1 MTVTEI
7 LRSVRFVVDPQGRP
21 MAAMLDIEAWQELM
35 AWIKDVEDVM
45 VPPTSQPENVK
56 PVESLEELWGDFW
69 PEDETVDDFIDAVRR
84 WRRDDLT
91 LHEELS

>member
-7 LRSVRFVVDPQGRP
+7 LRSVRFVVDLQGKP
-21 MAAMLDIEAWQELM
+21 TAAMLDIEAWQELM
-35 AWIKDVEDVM
+35 TWIKDVEDVT
-45 VPPTSQPENVK
+45 VTPASQPENVK

-69 PEDETVDDFIDAVRR
+69 PEDESVDEFIDTVRQ

-91 LHEELS
+91 LHKELS